1 MLGRR
6 EEPGAAATVR
16 GALVAAHTSLLYAVT
31 VVTVLLVAVAG
42 SLSTG
47 PSMAAAVALLGAMTL
62 ASVMGVTR
70 SVAARAAAAVLL
82 VLTGSRHGR
91 PAVRE
96 PEPTRQ
102 QDPSTPGRPQPRAP
116 GATPLPLTA

>member
-1 MLGRR
+1 MK
-6 EEPGAAATVR
+6 VR
-16 GALVAAHTSLLYAVT
+16 GGLSATPTSLLYAVT

-47 PSMAAAVALLGAMTL
+47 PSMTAAVALLGAMTL

-82 VLTGSRHGR
+82 VVTGSRRGR
-91 PAVRE
+91 PDVLE
-96 PEPTRQ
+96 PDSTRQ

-116 GATPLPLTA
+116 GAAQLPLTA